1 MSVLSLFAPSSTDK
15 EYLAKLINDM
25 TPRNAD
31 SSCHSIKELLSTSPE
46 IVRKDLI
53 PLIAKMT
60 TFVEQKSIS
69 QATLIATT
77 LVNAPQKYFKP
88 GDFKQMMSILISN
101 PDLQNSAF
109 TPPFLG
115 LCERS
120 LLNEHDIELMIDDP
134 MDLVPIASLSK
145 DPLITAFI
153 VRAAQLVPAL
163 RVPFT
168 FNGLIE
174 QILPTIG
181 SNPSHL
187 SLLASLLSDPQ
198 SRQYFCDMGHIPNIV
213 TVMFELNVSTM
224 SKSVFRSLLDPS
236 DLLHLGIIQKKLFE
250 LAVPKQLV
258 VLMSMPDS
266 TDETVQNSAICLADC
281 IKYYKLE
288 SLPFQKNLLFDLIAS
303 KPHIQNSFLYLFETI
318 AVSNP
323 NLFPT
328 DDEIVSKISPQNNPF
343 ALLFL
348 SYLSYSCWRK
358 SSLDISS
365 LSSLTGHNLSL
376 ALACA
381 TQRHV
386 FFPNSNIIAQSPE
399 NEANR
404 AIACANCLFCANA
417 KPDSDTD
424 INSNANASADPQQR
438 GLQRHILVHYA
449 SLFFSAHGNDRN
461 PIITNSSQLISS
473 QTNTAEYFP
482 EAFLVWGRTEFSET
496 NRGRLINETV
506 TYDKSPQIEIFDLP
520 PDQAHVSLLDMNAR
534 TRKVMRDNENWKT
547 RYEALEAEHT
557 KLTKDYSRIEMELIE
572 SQCQH
577 LVNMETKSNDNV

>member
-1 MSVLSLFAPSSTDK
+1 MSVLSIFAPSSTDK
-15 EYLAKLINDM
+15 EYLSKLITDM

-31 SSCHSIKELLSTSPE
+31 SCCHSIKELLSTSPE
-46 IVRKDLI
+46 IVRKDLV
-53 PLIAKMT
+53 PLVAKMT
-60 TFVEQKSIS
+60 TFIEQKSVQ

-77 LVNAPQKYFKP
+77 LVNAQQKYFKP
-88 GDFKQMMSILISN
+88 GDFKQAMSVLISN
-101 PDLQNSAF
+101 PELQNSSF

-120 LLNEHDIELMIDDP
+120 LLTENDINLMIDDP

-145 DPLITAFI
+145 DPLITSFI
-153 VRAAQLVPAL
+153 VRVAQLVPAL

-181 SNPSHL
+181 TNPSHL

-198 SRQYFCDMGHIPNIV
+198 SRQYFCDMGHIPNLV

-224 SKSVFRSLLDPS
+224 AKSAFRSLLDPS
-236 DLLHLGIIQKKLFE
+236 DLLHLGFIQKKLHE
-250 LAVPKQLV
+250 LAVPKQLS

-281 IKYYKLE
+281 IKYYKLD
-288 SLPFQKNLLFDLIAS
+288 SLPFQINLLFDLISS

-323 NLFPT
+323 QLFPN
-328 DDEIVSKISPQNNPF
+328 DDEIVNRISPQNNPF

-348 SYLSYSCWRK
+348 SYISYSCWRQ
-358 SSLDISS
+358 SSLNINS
-365 LSSLTGHNLSL
+365 LGSLTGHNLSL

-386 FFPNSNIIAQSPE
+386 LFPNANIIAQSPE

-404 AIACANCLFCANA
+404 AIACANCLFCSNFE
-417 KPDSDTD
+417 SDT
-424 INSNANASADPQQR
+424 NSNSDPQQR
-438 GLQRHILVHYA
+438 SLQRNVLVHYS
-449 SLFFSAHGNDRN
+449 SLFFSSHGNDRN
-461 PIITNSSQLISS
+461 PNK
-473 QTNTAEYFP
+473 Y
-482 EAFLVWGRTEFSET
+482 
-496 NRGRLINETV
+496 
-506 TYDKSPQIEIFDLP
+506 
-520 PDQAHVSLLDMNAR
+520 
-534 TRKVMRDNENWKT
+534 
-547 RYEALEAEHT
+547 
-557 KLTKDYSRIEMELIE
+557 
-572 SQCQH
+572 C
-577 LVNMETKSNDNV
+577 